1 MNVLSWLKKTKET
14 IPSLD
19 AELILAHVLGV
30 DRVFLISHDSDKLT
44 PEQELAADE
53 LVRKRAD
60 HVPLAYL
67 LNHKEF
73 YGRGF
78 FVNEDVL
85 IPRPETESIIDI
97 TKELDPKSI
106 LEIGTGSGC
115 IAITAKLELP
125 DAQVR
130 AVDISE
136 PALVVTKHNA
146 ANLGV
151 ELDEIKISDLLSDIS
166 LEDTDLVIANLPYVD
181 KAWDFL
187 SPELRYEPPIALFA
201 DDGGLAL
208 VKKLILSLEENGYR
222 GFLMLESDVS
232 QQDAIVEFAKKHNAK
247 YQKTSGYI
255 TLFKY

>member
-30 DRVFLISHDSDKLT
+30 DRVFFVSHDLDELT

-67 LNHKEF
+67 LNYKEF

-115 IAITAKLELP
+115 IAITLKLEMP
-125 DAQVR
+125 DTKVR

-136 PALVVTKHNA
+136 PALVVAKHNA

-151 ELDEIKISDLLSDIS
+151 ELDEIKISDLLSDVS
-166 LEDTDLVIANLPYVD
+166 LADTDLVIANLPYVD
-181 KAWDFL
+181 KSWDFL

-208 VKKLILSLEENGYR
+208 VKKLILELEKWLR
-222 GFLMLESDVS
+222 
-232 QQDAIVEFAKKHNAK
+232 
-247 YQKTSGYI
+247 
-255 TLFKY
+255 